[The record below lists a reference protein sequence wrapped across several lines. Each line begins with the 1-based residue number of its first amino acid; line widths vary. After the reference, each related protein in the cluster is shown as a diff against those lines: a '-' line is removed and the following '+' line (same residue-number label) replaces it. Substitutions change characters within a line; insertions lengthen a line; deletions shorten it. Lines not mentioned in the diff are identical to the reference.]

1 LLVVAGPFSFPG
13 VIDSIGIP
21 TSRRHM
27 VEQVKTRPSPLG
39 DAISVQNDRV
49 TVLREADLAS
59 PKMDVLVREAVFGT
73 GESRDYARWLIWEIG
88 ATVGVRPASINGLYL
103 ARGRGETHG
112 FTVPAINVR
121 GAAYDTARSIF
132 RTAIKLKAGAFLL
145 EIARSE
151 IGYTD
156 QRPAEYV
163 TAMLGAALREGFRGP
178 VFIQGDH
185 FQVNSKKFAVD
196 PAAEVGAVKQLALE
210 AITAGFYNID
220 VDTSTL
226 VDLSQPDLSAQ
237 QRLNYETCVDITRY
251 LRGLEPKGVTISV
264 GGEIGEVGTQNST
277 VHELRAF
284 MDGFNR
290 TLGNRAPGTAGL
302 SKISVQS
309 GTSHGGVV
317 LPDGSIAEVALD
329 LDTLADLSK
338 AAREEYGMAG
348 AVQHGASTLPDG
360 AFNHFPRTETAEIH
374 LATNFQNMLFDH
386 LPDALRTEVY
396 DWLRDNAKDERKA
409 TDTDE
414 QFFYKTRKKALGP
427 FKRRLWDLPDDVK
440 AAVAKAYDAKFQF
453 LFTQLGVANTAETVR
468 QHVKAV
474 RLHRPMPG
482 TAGYETVAAAPD
494 DTDLSD

>member
-1 LLVVAGPFSFPG
+1 ML
-13 VIDSIGIP
+13 
-21 TSRRHM
+21 
-27 VEQVKTRPSPLG
+27 EQVNTRTSPLG

-49 TVLREADLAS
+49 TVVREADLATS
-59 PKMDVLVREAVFGT
+59 KMDALVREAVFGT
-73 GESRDYARWLIWEIG
+73 GEARDYARWLIWEIG
-88 ATVGVRPASINGLYL
+88 AAVGVRPASINGLYM
-103 ARGRGETHG
+103 ARGRGEVHG

-132 RTAIKLKAGAFLL
+132 RTAKKLNAGAFLL

-163 TAMLGAALREGFRGP
+163 AVMLAAALREGFRGP

-185 FQVNSKKFAVD
+185 FQVNAKKFAVD
-196 PAAEVGAVKQLALE
+196 ASGEVAAVKQLALE

-226 VDLSQPDLSAQ
+226 VDLSKPDLPSQ
-237 QRLNYETCVDITRY
+237 QRLNYETCVDIAKY
-251 LRGLEPKGVTISV
+251 IRGLQPKGVTISV
-264 GGEIGEVGTQNST
+264 GGEIGEVGSHNST
-277 VHELRAF
+277 VEELRAF
-284 MDGFNR
+284 MDGFDR
-290 TLGNRAPGTAGL
+290 TLAERCTPGTEGL

-317 LPDGSIAEVALD
+317 LPDGSIADVALD
-329 LDTLADLSK
+329 LDTLERLSK
-338 AAREEYGMAG
+338 EARERYGLAG

-360 AFNHFPRTETAEIH
+360 AFHNFPRTETAEIH

-386 LPDALRTEVY
+386 LPQALRGEIY
-396 DWLRDNAKDERKA
+396 EWLRENAKDERKA

-427 FKRRLWDLPDDVK
+427 FKRSLWDLPDDVK
-440 AAVAKAYDAKFQF
+440 ASMAKAYDAKFEF
-453 LFTQLGVANTAETVR
+453 LFTQLAVGNTTAAVHD
-468 QHVKAV
+468 HVKAV
-474 RLHRPMPG
+474 RLHRPAPG
-482 TAGYETVAAAPD
+482 TAGYENVAAAPD